1 MADMTFLGTNVDL
14 DAERLPLEYTR
25 LVKRVKQARLRWLN
39 TPQQDRTLDL
49 LKELYSDLQRQMVRD
64 EEGNLWTVSPLDLQW
79 RVKTPDAKKW
89 VAGHPSVG
97 VR

>member
-25 LVKRVKQARLRWLN
+25 LVKRVKQIRLRWLN
-39 TPQQDRTLDL
+39 TPQHERTLDL
-49 LKELYSDLQRQMVRD
+49 LKDLYGDLQKQMVRD
-64 EEGNLWTVSPLDLQW
+64 EEGNVWTVSPLDLQW
-79 RVKTPDAKKW
+79 RVKTPNAKKW
-89 VAGHPSVG
+89 VVGHPSVG

>member
-25 LVKRVKQARLRWLN
+25 LVKRVKQIRLRWLN

-49 LKELYSDLQRQMVRD
+49 LKELYSDLQKQMVRD
-64 EEGNLWTVSPLDLQW
+64 EDGNLWTVSPLDLQW
-79 RVKTPDAKKW
+79 RVRTPTAKKW
-89 VAGHPSVG
+89 AAGHPSVG